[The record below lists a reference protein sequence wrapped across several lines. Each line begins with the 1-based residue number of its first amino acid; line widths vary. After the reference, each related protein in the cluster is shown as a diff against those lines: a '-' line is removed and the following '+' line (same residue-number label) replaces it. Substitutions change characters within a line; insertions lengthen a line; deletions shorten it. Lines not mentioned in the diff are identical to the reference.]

1 MKKEFNITCMNKV
14 RRIMEIFGGKWVF
27 IVIGQLSLGT
37 KRFNDLVSE
46 LNITPRQLSDV
57 LKHLEANEIVI
68 RDVYPTS
75 PVTIEYS
82 LTKRGNDFNDVFLA
96 LDAWAEKWLDVKI
109 EELSSDDDKLCGDD
123 GCEI

>member
-1 MKKEFNITCMNKV
+1 M
-14 RRIMEIFGGKWVF
+14 VF

-37 KRFNDLVSE
+37 KRFNDLVGE

-82 LTKRGNDFNDVFLA
+82 LTERGKDFNDVFLS
-96 LDAWAEKWLDVKI
+96 LDAWAEKWLDEII
-109 EELSSDDDKLCGDD
+109 EEC
-123 GCEI
+123 